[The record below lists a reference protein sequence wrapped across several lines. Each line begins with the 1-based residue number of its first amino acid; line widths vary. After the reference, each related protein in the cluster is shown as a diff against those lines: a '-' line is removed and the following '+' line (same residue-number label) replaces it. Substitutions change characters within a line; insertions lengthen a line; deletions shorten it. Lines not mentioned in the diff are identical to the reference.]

1 MLAIH
6 GKKKNAKKC
15 VKEASH
21 VSMHLPAHDRLPKI

>member
-6 GKKKNAKKC
+6 GKKNAKKC

-21 VSMHLPAHDRLPKI
+21 VSMHLPALDRLP